1 MRTCPKCHAFVSDMA
16 NFCDN
21 CGQALQNQ
29 PLASPATPPRPPS
42 IPAATGAQPGVC
54 SACGFQNTPGE
65 MFCQNCGV
73 QLAPVTS
80 APPPAPRPITGD
92 PAPQPVATPAPRQVC
107 PECGFPASPTD
118 IFCQNCGIKL
128 TEAAQIS
135 PNSAA
140 IDDPLSAHPV
150 QTPFAPVEHPQNA
163 PEPQQPLAPPLPSFP
178 VAAPQIEAV
187 LALRE
192 SGVLLP
198 LPKDK
203 TDIIIGRSDAAR
215 SIYPD
220 IDLAPHGG
228 DAHGVSR
235 RHARL
240 IVEVDGI
247 YLEDLNSTNF
257 TFLNRRRL
265 EPGQRYPLRH
275 GDEIRLGLLALE
287 YRET

>member
-1 MRTCPKCHAFVSDMA
+1 MS
-16 NFCDN
+16 
-21 CGQALQNQ
+21 
-29 PLASPATPPRPPS
+29 S
-42 IPAATGAQPGVC
+42 
-54 SACGFQNTPGE
+54 
-65 MFCQNCGV
+65 
-73 QLAPVTS
+73 
-80 APPPAPRPITGD
+80 
-92 PAPQPVATPAPRQVC
+92 
-107 PECGFPASPTD
+107 
-118 IFCQNCGIKL
+118 
-128 TEAAQIS
+128 
-135 PNSAA
+135 NSAA
-140 IDDPLSAHPV
+140 IDEPLSAHPA
-150 QTPFAPVEHPQNA
+150 QTPPSPMKLLQGI
-163 PEPQQPLAPPLPSFP
+163 PEPQTPLTPSTPPFP
-178 VAAPQIEAV
+178 VAAPQVEAI

-240 IVEVDGI
+240 IVEADGV

-265 EPGQRYPLRH
+265 EPGQRYPLRN